1 MTDER
6 VDARP
11 QGATSTHLKNVAE
24 RAARMGSITIEEMM
38 TVMGSSSIAFTILI
52 LSLPALTPLPGPF
65 GMVFGSCL
73 ALISLQITAGAEHLQ
88 LPRFIRKRRLSAA
101 TVIFIVRYT
110 APMIARVERVLRPD
124 RLGALTGREAQILLG
139 IPIFFLAIAI
149 ALPIPF
155 GNILPVLALVII
167 AAALLERDGLAT
179 LIGVGVAVLALGT
192 TAGLIYGVFSATV
205 RLVG

>member
-88 LPRFIRKRRLSAA
+88 LPRFIRKRGLSAA

-110 APMIARVERVLRPD
+110 AP
-124 RLGALTGREAQILLG
+124 
-139 IPIFFLAIAI
+139 
-149 ALPIPF
+149 
-155 GNILPVLALVII
+155 
-167 AAALLERDGLAT
+167 
-179 LIGVGVAVLALGT
+179 
-192 TAGLIYGVFSATV
+192 
-205 RLVG
+205 

>member
-11 QGATSTHLKNVAE
+11 QGATSAHLKNVAE

-52 LSLPALTPLPGPF
+52 LSLGADTATRAVRDGIRQLSRAYLFT
-65 GMVFGSCL
+65 
-73 ALISLQITAGAEHLQ
+73 ITAGTEHLQ

-124 RLGALTGREAQILLG
+124 RLGALTGRKARCCSAF
-139 IPIFFLAIAI
+139 PSFF
-149 ALPIPF
+149 
-155 GNILPVLALVII
+155 
-167 AAALLERDGLAT
+167 
-179 LIGVGVAVLALGT
+179 
-192 TAGLIYGVFSATV
+192 
-205 RLVG
+205 

>member
-1 MTDER
+1 MTDEG
-6 VDARP
+6 ANTRP

-101 TVIFIVRYT
+101 TLY
-110 APMIARVERVLRPD
+110 L
-124 RLGALTGREAQILLG
+124 
-139 IPIFFLAIAI
+139 
-149 ALPIPF
+149 
-155 GNILPVLALVII
+155 
-167 AAALLERDGLAT
+167 
-179 LIGVGVAVLALGT
+179 
-192 TAGLIYGVFSATV
+192 
-205 RLVG
+205 